1 MTTKTQVQ
9 FVLDNLNRIE
19 YPILEVGCKYYPNS
33 QSNLRPNFNSS
44 GYVGVDAESGSN
56 VDIVCDLT
64 SDISSIREKLPFD
77 TFKTIICLSVME
89 HCINPFTMASN
100 IEKLLDTNG
109 LLFFG
114 APFVWNIHGFPNDYW
129 RFTPE
134 GARLL
139 FTNLIPEEEYS
150 FYSTKIPDEK
160 LPLSHRLSVNDY
172 NTEPSRSFLGRMM
185 RKLVGLKPPRYPYM
199 LYPVDVNILFKKK

>member
-1 MTTKTQVQ
+1 MTTKTQIQ

-44 GYVGVDAESGSN
+44 GYVGVDVESGPN

-64 SDISSIREKLPFD
+64 DDISSIREKLPFD

-100 IEKLLDTNG
+100 IEKLLDING

-134 GARLL
+134 GVRLL
-139 FTNLIPEEEYS
+139 FTDLIPEEEYS
-150 FYSTKIPDEK
+150 FYSTKIPGEK
-160 LPLSHRLSVNDY
+160 FIILPGFQ
-172 NTEPSRSFLGRMM
+172 TA
-185 RKLVGLKPPRYPYM
+185 
-199 LYPVDVNILFKKK
+199 